1 MTDQEKAAARPVDE
15 SERWLEA
22 GERWNRVLTSGQ
34 NMLDNLLLNFL
45 DDEAENWA
53 RKVQLRKLAES
64 IAHDPEK
71 IEAMLKQ
78 VWVEGAHHG
87 AREAQKENP

>member
-1 MTDQEKAAARPVDE
+1 LAGREPGENIVTDNIVTDQEKAAARPVDE

-53 RKVQLRKLAES
+53 RKVQLRKLAEKRKR
-64 IAHDPEK
+64 K
-71 IEAMLKQ
+71 IHE
-78 VWVEGAHHG
+78 
-87 AREAQKENP
+87 